1 HEFDQNYVE
10 FGEQRVGMP
19 PVDGLDITPRPFLP
33 AAELDAALSEADI
46 VIAHAGTASALAVLE
61 GGRMPLMTPRLSGH
75 DNALVTNSR
84 RFTRAS
90 SSSDAATVRRP
101 LDRTRNPQ
109 LALATPGSNAPTA
122 TPIPAAGTSKL

>member
-1 HEFDQNYVE
+1 
-10 FGEQRVGMP
+10 M
-19 PVDGLDITPRPFLP
+19 DGLDITPRPFLP

-46 VIAHAGTASALAVLE
+46 VIAHAGTGSALAVLE

-75 DNALVTNSR
+75 DNALVTPR

>member
-1 HEFDQNYVE
+1 
-10 FGEQRVGMP
+10 
-19 PVDGLDITPRPFLP
+19 
-33 AAELDAALSEADI
+33 
-46 VIAHAGTASALAVLE
+46 
-61 GGRMPLMTPRLSGH
+61 MPLMTPRLSGH